1 MGLVNFSQLLEDP
14 EWLQGAKIP
23 MHSDSGKQFLTKMM
37 NSTNTMFVDLAFLL
51 TSGRDM
57 HFGSAYPFIYD
68 YSDNDANRV
77 HKEKLADREQAALD
91 PEEYRKRK
99 ANEAK
104 KPKLAYLP
112 ISMND
117 LADYMVEF
125 ISKNFKNRP
134 SMSNMVFGVDNHV
147 HVPITK
153 VREWHYRDYGT
164 NGSYETSRGEFKDQL
179 RAPFSRSD
187 EAFVSNLINLIH
199 TGNFS
204 EFNQQVLGMTFTRN
218 SPRLDDMLTD
228 RYIRPYFVSLLFTL
242 VYDKLEIASIAK
254 DIKFE
259 QEATVY
265 VMHPLFNF
273 ATLGTGDVQF
283 FPNVWHF
290 ESNQIIDKNVSDDG
304 LYIGEADIQ
313 LLWFLETKLI
323 NMPVVVEVLSDDTD
337 NVMLMM
343 TYYIRHLDYF
353 GNLNMAARL
362 FLWTSDERCLRMKYM
377 FEHTIP
383 KTMAAKSL
391 SYNPKDK
398 ENFTIIDNI
407 LNCNKLFVELCMAFF
422 KNDYYDNIQGVSATV
437 PKFNYVVNTLSELF
451 LRHESYLRSDR
462 RCFSFDLEES
472 RIIFDHLNLQS
483 LRYMIALTL
492 LLKPEYKSDSKSK
505 KEEKQIHNNF
515 LRNLLEKVVTDKKY
529 LGDNDLLVKQLNA
542 FIEELKLPNAVKDVL
557 SKQTKDI
564 AENVLYETQ
573 IVAHIQNVCAA
584 YAENDTS
591 YDVFGEDTPGLDI
604 CEPTKESIYFMR
616 FYDEVEKV
624 NFRNRM
630 IREKEKKAQFV
641 NRSIGSDKEIDA
653 VKNCLD
659 VEYIENAVSK
669 VGGIF
674 FGELNDKMLSRF
686 ASMFEWVLTYW
697 TVGHFPC
704 FSKQHSTDKMI
715 ENSDE
720 DIKISRNTILNTV
733 QGAPLLLGAGY
744 LIDYVQVNDDKFLL
758 TKLLRLPAGFSSNR
772 AKRSL
777 IIIKINNDVGNGRN
791 IDSNIYDMGAC
802 LKRSGM
808 LLMAPI
814 DIPEDV
820 RMHKEE
826 QQILMALYNLVRTEL
841 FRILKI
847 DASENGKEGA
857 WIDLFYSAM
866 RQAAILYT
874 DQQTGEQKVLF
885 PDEQLALKKTAFMMF
900 YDAENNESR
909 PYEEP
914 PFTFFVTTD
923 DEAKRFVL
931 MVPTVN
937 INRLDCAIDL
947 EIQQREAF
955 GEYQK
960 GSSIIKHAAY
970 RTQRKQVY
978 ACERDILG
986 EFDTVFF
993 SGLILTTDKEY
1004 KPEYGLDQT
1013 LGQLVRGSLSFPY
1026 YKMISQKHATVGSF
1040 VGPAMQNLMAQA
1052 RANGVKD
1059 GINVANGFVFT
1070 QNGADDQ
1077 RNILSHNLDVNI
1089 YALPLIKYSI
1099 TKDAWEDAMQNLLSL
1114 FRRPMEAAF
1123 YAFINWKLHQSAY
1136 LRYCQAL
1143 GLRNK
1148 NAQHWRGHNYY
1159 IIKVMALG
1167 YPNDSELPKITIRDI
1182 KLNRVENAKEI
1193 IAGDKAVPMHACWPM
1208 AYIQYNGKADLV
1220 EDAKNALLLRTQ
1232 MDFDNEL
1239 LLRVVTI
1246 YFPSCMNLFV
1256 CIDNHRD
1263 ASGNTT
1269 TGDLPE
1275 VRLLFKGWPDHLMYH
1290 YLFYCYYRVYSVLVK
1305 PLNKSMTFE
1314 KYLQGPF
1321 IFITT
1326 EKRPK
1331 GFAIVVYSS
1340 N

>member
-37 NSTNTMFVDLAFLL
+37 NTTNTLFVDLAFLL

-57 HFGSAYPFIYD
+57 HFGTAYPFIYD
-68 YSDNDANRV
+68 YSDNDGNRI
-77 HKEKLADREQAALD
+77 HKEKLADRELAALD

-104 KPKLAYLP
+104 KPKIAYLP

-125 ISKNFKNRP
+125 IYKNFKNRP
-134 SMSNMVFGVDNHV
+134 SMSNIVFGVDNHV

-164 NGSYETSRGEFKDQL
+164 SGSYETSRGEFRDQL

-242 VYDKLEIASIAK
+242 VYDKLEIASTTK

-259 QEATVY
+259 QKATVY

-273 ATLGTGDVQF
+273 ATLGGNVQF
-283 FPNVWHF
+283 FPNVWYF
-290 ESNQIIDKNVSDDG
+290 EANMFLGREVCDDG

-313 LLWFLETKLI
+313 LLWFLETKLVDK
-323 NMPVVVEVLSDDTD
+323 PVVVEVLSDDTD

-343 TYYIRHLDYF
+343 TYYIRHLDYYRSLDF
-353 GNLNMAARL
+353 AARL
-362 FLWTSDERCLRMKYM
+362 FLWTSDERCLRMKHM

-383 KTMAAKSL
+383 KTMAAKNL
-391 SYNPKDK
+391 SYK
-398 ENFTIIDNI
+398 EKEPNIVDNI
-407 LNCNKLFVELCMAFF
+407 VNCNKLFVELCMAFF

-451 LRHESYLRSDR
+451 VRHESYLRSDR
-462 RCFSFDLEES
+462 RCFSFDLDES
-472 RIIFDHLNLQS
+472 RIVFDHLNLQS

-492 LLKPEYKSDSKSK
+492 LLKPEYKSDSKPK
-505 KEEKQIHNNF
+505 KQEKQIHNNF
-515 LRNLLEKVVTDKKY
+515 VRNLLEKIVTDKKY
-529 LGDNDLLVKQLNA
+529 LGDNDLLLKQLNT
-542 FIEELKLPNAVKDVL
+542 FIEELKLPHAVKDVL

-564 AENVLYETQ
+564 AGNVLYETQ

-604 CEPTKESIYFMR
+604 CEPTQESVSFMR

-624 NFRNRM
+624 IVRNRM

-653 VKNCLD
+653 KKNCLD

-669 VGGIF
+669 VGGVF
-674 FGELNDKMLSRF
+674 FGELNHELLSRF

-715 ENSDE
+715 GNLDELSDIEISQNS
-720 DIKISRNTILNTV
+720 ILNTV
-733 QGAPLLLGAGY
+733 QGAPLLLAAGY
-744 LIDYVQVNDDKFLL
+744 SIDYVELDKHKFLL
-758 TKLLRLPAGFSSNR
+758 TKLRRLPAVFSRNR
-772 AKRSL
+772 PKESL
-777 IIIKINNDVGNGRN
+777 IIIKIYNDAGNGKN
-791 IDSNIYDMGAC
+791 IDRNIYDMGVC

-808 LLMAPI
+808 LLMAPMKI
-814 DIPEDV
+814 AADV

-826 QQILMALYNLVRTEL
+826 RQILVALYNLVRTDL

-847 DASENGKEGA
+847 DASENGKNGA
-857 WIDLFYSAM
+857 WIDLFYSVM
-866 RQAAILYT
+866 RQAAVLYT
-874 DQQTGEQKVLF
+874 DQETEEKQVLF

-914 PFTFFVTTD
+914 PFTFFVTTN
-923 DEAKRFVL
+923 DETQRFVL

-947 EIQQREAF
+947 KISQREAF
-955 GEYQK
+955 GEFQK
-960 GSSIIKHAAY
+960 GSTIIEHAAY

-1004 KPEYGLDQT
+1004 RPENGVDQT

-1026 YKMISQKHATVGSF
+1026 YKMISEKHATVGNF
-1040 VGPAMQNLMAQA
+1040 VGPAMQNLMSQA
-1052 RANGVKD
+1052 RNRGLKD
-1059 GINVANGFVFT
+1059 SINIANGFVFT
-1070 QNGADDQ
+1070 QNGSDDQ

-1099 TKDAWEDAMQNLLSL
+1099 TKEAWEGAMQNLLSL

-1123 YAFINWKLHQSAY
+1123 YAFINWKLHQSTY

-1143 GLRNK
+1143 GIRNK
-1148 NAQHWRGHNYY
+1148 NTQHWRGHSYY

-1167 YPNDSELPKITIRDI
+1167 YPNDSELPRITMRDI

-1193 IAGDKAVPMHACWPM
+1193 IAGDKAVAMHACWPM
-1208 AYIQYNGKADLV
+1208 AYIQYNNKADLV
-1220 EDAKNALLLRTQ
+1220 EDAKNAQLLRTQ

-1263 ASGNTT
+1263 ASGNPTV
-1269 TGDLPE
+1269 GDLPE

-1305 PLNKSMTFE
+1305 PINKSMTFE

-1321 IFITT
+1321 IFIMA